1 MFACGLTSGRWPRH
15 DGTMKPLTLLL
26 ALLLAACAT
35 PAPDLNRLAG
45 RAATIY
51 GPPCQSMGPTNT
63 QAWGVCIAR
72 AYDTAA
78 ARFGGSCSDWQLK
91 DPSYEDCILDASV
104 RAGAVPASGSPGP
117 VCIAMDAGGGVNV
130 ANCR

>member
-1 MFACGLTSGRWPRH
+1 
-15 DGTMKPLTLLL
+15 MKPPTVLL

-45 RAATIY
+45 RAADTY
-51 GPPCQSMGPTNT
+51 GPQCQAMGPANT

-78 ARFGGSCSDWQLK
+78 ARHGGSCSAWQLK
-91 DPSYEDCILDASV
+91 APSYQDCIMDASV
-104 RAGAVPASGSPGP
+104 RGGTVPASGSPGP
-117 VCIAMDAGGGVNV
+117 VCITMDAGGGVNV